1 MKLAPSPPPLFQMWI
16 LICLAFVAVTV
27 AEYAAVLFLMR
38 QHRRRRQRRALAVKA
53 LVMQVGGV
61 ATLSRC
67 LPFYFCFPT
76 LYRRISSWRMTQYV
90 GRFESEFQAFG
101 YKVSKQVIRFE
112 TNFAVVCLVKSM
124 MLQSRDWFFKTFR
137 VLKSHFLSNQVNASV
152 PRPTSLAGGGGG
164 GAYCKRPSSDPK
176 AKNGGIASK
185 VSPYASYTVQQQQQP
200 QQQQQQQHQEQ
211 QQQLHPFGLVA
222 HGGGEMPTLTEPG
235 EESKIFAIFFWQYIF
250 AFFRHFQTRTMPLRP
265 PSAATAS
272 LTPRARCT
280 SGDSAPPRT

>member
-1 MKLAPSPPPLFQMWI
+1 MVCFSQVHASVKRLFSN
-16 LICLAFVAVTV
+16 FS
-27 AEYAAVLFLMR
+27 F
-38 QHRRRRQRRALAVKA
+38 
-53 LVMQVGGV
+53 
-61 ATLSRC
+61 S
-67 LPFYFCFPT
+67 
-76 LYRRISSWRMTQYV
+76 
-90 GRFESEFQAFG
+90 
-101 YKVSKQVIRFE
+101 KVS
-112 TNFAVVCLVKSM
+112 
-124 MLQSRDWFFKTFR
+124 
-137 VLKSHFLSNQVNASV
+137 FLSNQVNASV
-152 PRPTSLAGGGGG
+152 PRPTSLAGGGG
-164 GAYCKRPSSDPK
+164 AYYKRPSSDPK

-185 VSPYASYTVQQQQQP
+185 VSPYASYTVQQQQP